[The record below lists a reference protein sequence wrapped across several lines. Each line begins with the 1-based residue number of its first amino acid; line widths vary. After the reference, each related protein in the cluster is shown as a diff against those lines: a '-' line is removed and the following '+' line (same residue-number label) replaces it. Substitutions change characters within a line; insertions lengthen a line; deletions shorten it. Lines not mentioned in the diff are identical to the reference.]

1 MPMHMR
7 KLDYTYWG
15 TPVSNQKLLN
25 DTSINDGFSVGTP
38 NNRIYNYN
46 EPNDYFL
53 DDTDQNFVPGKG
65 YAIRGKDAFN
75 DNTLTAANYQFI
87 GGINNGIYSATVQ
100 KSKNT
105 ILDETEYEHGYN
117 LIGNPYPS
125 NIDFEKFFN
134 LNTNSSKIFGKV
146 WFLTNVTP
154 QLNQSASSYHGNNY
168 ATLTLTGGTPPTT
181 TQPNSELTPTQFIKV
196 GQGFLAQVR
205 DAATTTSPTV
215 SHQLDFNN
223 SIRTNEAG
231 VFYNAKNASS
241 GKDRFWLQLV
251 SPQQFTN
258 TILVGYVNGAT
269 NQYDGD
275 YDADVMSLGD
285 DSVYTLLGSQK
296 LQIDGRKYP
305 LSTEDK
311 IPLGTRYAEDGIY
324 QLSIAAKEGVFNS
337 NQSIYIKDKLLN
349 KVIDI
354 SQNPYNFQ
362 AVKGTDESRFEIVYQ
377 SQDILGV
384 NSSIKNNLMVYKDE
398 KDFVVKS
405 TEILTKVQLFD
416 MSGKLINEI
425 SKISNEIRISHQS
438 LTDAAYVVKIYKKD
452 EFVTKKVLK

>member
-1 MPMHMR
+1 M
-7 KLDYTYWG
+7 
-15 TPVSNQKLLN
+15 
-25 DTSINDGFSVGTP
+25 
-38 NNRIYNYN
+38 
-46 EPNDYFL
+46 
-53 DDTDQNFVPGKG
+53 
-65 YAIRGKDAFN
+65 
-75 DNTLTAANYQFI
+75 
-87 GGINNGIYSATVQ
+87 
-100 KSKNT
+100 
-105 ILDETEYEHGYN
+105 
-117 LIGNPYPS
+117 
-125 NIDFEKFFN
+125 
-134 LNTNSSKIFGKV
+134 
-146 WFLTNVTP
+146 
-154 QLNQSASSYHGNNY
+154 
-168 ATLTLTGGTPPTT
+168 
-181 TQPNSELTPTQFIKV
+181 
-196 GQGFLAQVR
+196 
-205 DAATTTSPTV
+205 
-215 SHQLDFNN
+215 
-223 SIRTNEAG
+223 
-231 VFYNAKNASS
+231 
-241 GKDRFWLQLV
+241 
-251 SPQQFTN
+251 
-258 TILVGYVNGAT
+258 VGYVNGAT

-311 IPLGTRYAEDGIY
+311 IPLGTKYAEDGIY
-324 QLSIAAKEGVFNS
+324 QLSIAAKEGVFNN

-354 SQNPYNFQ
+354 SQNPYSFQ

-438 LTDAAYVVKIYKKD
+438 LTNAAYVVKIYKKD
-452 EFVTKKVLK
+452 EVVTKKVLK

>member
-1 MPMHMR
+1 M
-7 KLDYTYWG
+7 
-15 TPVSNQKLLN
+15 
-25 DTSINDGFSVGTP
+25 
-38 NNRIYNYN
+38 
-46 EPNDYFL
+46 
-53 DDTDQNFVPGKG
+53 
-65 YAIRGKDAFN
+65 
-75 DNTLTAANYQFI
+75 
-87 GGINNGIYSATVQ
+87 
-100 KSKNT
+100 
-105 ILDETEYEHGYN
+105 
-117 LIGNPYPS
+117 
-125 NIDFEKFFN
+125 
-134 LNTNSSKIFGKV
+134 
-146 WFLTNVTP
+146 
-154 QLNQSASSYHGNNY
+154 
-168 ATLTLTGGTPPTT
+168 
-181 TQPNSELTPTQFIKV
+181 
-196 GQGFLAQVR
+196 
-205 DAATTTSPTV
+205 
-215 SHQLDFNN
+215 
-223 SIRTNEAG
+223 
-231 VFYNAKNASS
+231 
-241 GKDRFWLQLV
+241 
-251 SPQQFTN
+251 
-258 TILVGYVNGAT
+258 NGAT

-305 LSTEDK
+305 LSTEDI
-311 IPLGTRYAEDGIY
+311 IPLGTKYAEDGIY
-324 QLSIAAKEGVFNS
+324 LLSLATKEGIFNH

-354 SQNPYNFQ
+354 SQDAYNFQ

>member
-53 DDTDQNFVPGKG
+53 DDTDQNFVPAKG
-65 YAIRGKDAFN
+65 YAIRGKDAFS
-75 DNTLTAANYQFI
+75 DNNLTLANYQFV

-105 ILDETEYEHGYN
+105 ILNGVQYEHGYN

-125 NIDFEKFFN
+125 NIDFDKFFN

-146 WFLTNVTP
+146 WFWTNVAPRLT
-154 QLNQSASSYHGNNY
+154 QSGSGYNGNNY
-168 ATLTLTGGTPPTT
+168 ATLTLTGGSPPTT
-181 TQPNSELTPTQFIKV
+181 TQPNSALTPTQFIKV
-196 GQGFLAQVR
+196 GQGFIVQVR
-205 DAATTTSPTV
+205 DATTTTSPTV

-305 LSTEDK
+305 LSTEDI
-311 IPLGTRYAEDGIY
+311 IPLGTKYAEDGIY
-324 QLSIAAKEGVFNS
+324 LLSLATKEGIFNH

-354 SQNPYNFQ
+354 SQDAYNFQ
-362 AVKGTDESRFEIVYQ
+362 AVKGTDESRFEIVYK
-377 SQDILGV
+377 SQDVLDV
-384 NSSIKNNLMVYKDE
+384 NNSIKNNLIVYKDE

-405 TEILTKVQLFD
+405 IEILTKVQLFD

>member
-1 MPMHMR
+1 M
-7 KLDYTYWG
+7 
-15 TPVSNQKLLN
+15 
-25 DTSINDGFSVGTP
+25 
-38 NNRIYNYN
+38 
-46 EPNDYFL
+46 
-53 DDTDQNFVPGKG
+53 
-65 YAIRGKDAFN
+65 
-75 DNTLTAANYQFI
+75 
-87 GGINNGIYSATVQ
+87 
-100 KSKNT
+100 
-105 ILDETEYEHGYN
+105 
-117 LIGNPYPS
+117 
-125 NIDFEKFFN
+125 
-134 LNTNSSKIFGKV
+134 
-146 WFLTNVTP
+146 
-154 QLNQSASSYHGNNY
+154 
-168 ATLTLTGGTPPTT
+168 
-181 TQPNSELTPTQFIKV
+181 
-196 GQGFLAQVR
+196 
-205 DAATTTSPTV
+205 
-215 SHQLDFNN
+215 
-223 SIRTNEAG
+223 
-231 VFYNAKNASS
+231 
-241 GKDRFWLQLV
+241 
-251 SPQQFTN
+251 
-258 TILVGYVNGAT
+258 VGYVNGAT

-305 LSTEDK
+305 LSTEDI
-311 IPLGTRYAEDGIY
+311 IPLGTKYAEDGIY
-324 QLSIAAKEGVFNS
+324 LLSLATKEGIFNH

-354 SQNPYNFQ
+354 SQDAYNFQ

>member
-46 EPNDYFL
+46 EPNDYFV

-168 ATLTLTGGTPPTT
+168 TTLTLTGGTPPTT
-181 TQPNSELTPTQFIKV
+181 TQPNSGFTPTQFIKV
-196 GQGFLAQVR
+196 EQGFLVQVR

-223 SIRTNEAG
+223 SIRTDEAG
-231 VFYNAKNASS
+231 IFYNAKNGTS

-296 LQIDGRKYP
+296 LQIDGRQYL
-305 LSTEDK
+305 LSQEEV
-311 IPLGTRYAEDGIY
+311 IPLGTRYADDGIY
-324 QLSIAAKEGVFNS
+324 QLSIATTEGVFNN

-349 KVIDI
+349 TVIDI
-354 SQNPYNFQ
+354 AQNPYSFQ
-362 AVKGTDESRFEIVYQ
+362 AVKGTDESRFEIVYK
-377 SQDILGV
+377 SQDILDTE
-384 NSSIKNNLMVYKDE
+384 SSIKNNLMVYKDE

-416 MSGKLINEI
+416 MSGKLINET
-425 SKISNEIRISHQS
+425 SKPSNEIRISHQN
-438 LTDAAYVVKIYKKD
+438 LINAAYVVKIYKND
-452 EFVTKKVLK
+452 EVVSKKVLK